1 MKIKWKRILQLLL
14 LIVLGFMVGIYF
26 SEKNTKPVV
35 IFENDRD
42 TSNGQIVQASYK
54 PGTIPSAVSLNEAF
68 VKIAET
74 VSPAVVTITT
84 TKVVKAPN
92 HMLEDEFF
100 RRFFGLPYDG
110 GKRQTTALGS
120 GVIVNDDGYILT
132 NNHVVE
138 NGEEILVKLDDK
150 REYDA
155 EIIGTDS
162 RTDLAVIKIDAKK
175 LPYAVL
181 GSSEELQVGEWVAA
195 IGSPLREDL
204 AHTITAGIVSAKG
217 RNLNLGNSYGS
228 YIQTDA
234 AINPGNS
241 GGALVN
247 IKGELIGINTAI
259 ATDGGRGNIGIGFAI
274 PIDLGKRIMQDLI
287 EDGKVSR
294 AWVGVSLQPIDNATA
309 QANEMDEI
317 MGALVN
323 GVVEDSPADENGL
336 EIGDIIIQVDD
347 DDVKDVGHLQ
357 YLVGKRN
364 IGETVKLT
372 ILRAGKE
379 KTIKMELAEMPELD
393 GETSS
398 QARDREE
405 DSIEKYG
412 IKVSNITPSLAL
424 RFELNED
431 EEGVLVT
438 AAERGSKFQVGD
450 IIKRV
455 DNKDIEDVKEFEKV
469 LESIKKNYFMILVK
483 RGDTTFFITLENE

>member
-35 IFENDRD
+35 IFENDQD
-42 TSNGQIVQASYK
+42 TSSGQLMQASYESD
-54 PGTIPSAVSLNEAF
+54 PVPPATALNEAF
-68 VKIAET
+68 VRIAET

-84 TKVVKAPN
+84 TKVVKSPN
-92 HMLEDEFF
+92 YMLEDEFF

-120 GVIVNDDGYILT
+120 GVIVNDEGYILT

-162 RTDLAVIKIDAKK
+162 RTDLAVIKIDARN

-181 GSSEELQVGEWVAA
+181 GSSDELRVGEWVAA
-195 IGSPLREDL
+195 IGSPLRADL

-228 YIQTDA
+228 YLQTDA

-259 ATDGGRGNIGIGFAI
+259 ATGGGRGNIGIGFAI
-274 PIDLGKRIMQDLI
+274 PIDLGKRVMQDLI
-287 EDGKVSR
+287 EDGKVNR
-294 AWVGVSLQPIDNATA
+294 AWVGVTLQPIDDATA
-309 QANEMDEI
+309 QANEMEEI
-317 MGALVN
+317 KGALVN
-323 GVVEDSPADENGL
+323 GIMEDSPADKNGL
-336 EIGDIIIQVDD
+336 EIGDIIIKVDS

-357 YLVGKRN
+357 YLIGKREV
-364 IGETVKLT
+364 GETVKLT
-372 ILRAGKE
+372 ILRSGK
-379 KTIKMELAEMPELD
+379 KKNIKLELAEMPEMD
-393 GETSS
+393 GQSRS
-398 QARDREE
+398 QTQEE
-405 DSIEKYG
+405 NSFEEYG
-412 IKVSNITPSLAL
+412 IKVSNITPSLAQ
-424 RFELNED
+424 RFELDD
-431 EEGVLVT
+431 EKGVLVIAT
-438 AAERGSKFQVGD
+438 ERGSKFEVGD

-455 DNKDIEDVKEFEKV
+455 DNKDIEDVDEFVEV
-469 LESIKKNYFMILVK
+469 LESIDKNYFMILVK
-483 RGDTTFFITLENE
+483 RGGTTFFITLENEKE